1 MAAALVGL
9 VLAVAVSAY
18 AAALRLDRDRAF
30 YPVVL
35 IVIALYYVLFGAMTG
50 SPRVIMQESLLAAA
64 FIAAA
69 SVGVKRSL
77 WLVAAGLAAHGLQD
91 AFHARLVVNPGVPAW
106 WPAFCATYDL
116 AAAAVLAWLLLRR
129 ASAVVPR
136 AASAP
141 TETVA

>member
-1 MAAALVGL
+1 M
-9 VLAVAVSAY
+9 
-18 AAALRLDRDRAF
+18 
-30 YPVVL
+30 L

-69 SVGVKRSL
+69 SVGFKRSL

-136 AASAP
+136 AASAR